1 MGCEKQVKNVS
12 LSSWFRYH
20 LSKVE
25 IIYNVDHFLIDCGS
39 KLAEQIVKRRIRDY
53 GDEANV
59 IPFNRKQFVYMKKA
73 RSTVTQLG
81 KSSQQ
86 EKSNGRI
93 SLRLLQS
100 VRQCPT
106 DIDLLHRLERYGID
120 GPLLN

>member
-1 MGCEKQVKNVS
+1 MDFC
-12 LSSWFRYH
+12 
-20 LSKVE
+20 
-25 IIYNVDHFLIDCGS
+25 C
-39 KLAEQIVKRRIRDY
+39 
-53 GDEANV
+53 EANA
-59 IPFNRKQFVYMKKA
+59 ILFNPKQFAYMKKA

-86 EKSNGRI
+86 EKSNGRN